1 MGELDPM
8 TLQTRYRIGKLHYL
22 SDRKEEAMEELGDV
36 LAKQEKLLG
45 FDHAEVTKTRDLLNE
60 ILSERA
66 TPEIFLDQNETIDS
80 PQQCFNQHATISG
93 KFRGRERNA

>member
-1 MGELDPM
+1 M
-8 TLQTRYRIGKLHYL
+8 TLQNATVLETTLPFRQ
-22 SDRKEEAMEELGDV
+22 KEEAMEERGC

-66 TPEIFLDQNETIDS
+66 TPHFS
-80 PQQCFNQHATISG
+80 RS
-93 KFRGRERNA
+93 KRNF